1 MLEKSDYILLRE
13 YFGEYY
19 IGGSYARYICAKSFH
34 LKLEPNTGHDID
46 VYTTWNS
53 STKALYEYL
62 TEVVFPGAE
71 ITVPTGTNE
80 GKYKMPEVR
89 KSLVVKTVEGIEYNF
104 VILRE
109 LPKLEEFI
117 SDRYQAS
124 ELSQCAL
131 SPAGCKEG
139 GVDMAY
145 SNFFRK
151 ATEGKELVTINVNKA
166 TEEHIAKLIGYCVK
180 YKIPYR
186 VSKNTELP
194 EDIRVGV

>member
-1 MLEKSDYILLRE
+1 MLEKSDYELLRD
-13 YFGEYY
+13 YFGKYY
-19 IGGSYARYICAKSFH
+19 IGGSYARYICAASFGI
-34 LKLEPNTGHDID
+34 KLEPNTGHDID

-53 STKALYEYL
+53 STKSLYEYL

-124 ELSQCAL
+124 ELSQCCL
-131 SPAGCKEG
+131 NPTYGDKPYNVHTTKG
-139 GVDMAY
+139 
-145 SNFFRK
+145 FRK
-151 ATEGKELVTINVNKA
+151 AIGGVELVTINVDKA
-166 TEEHIAKLIGYCVK
+166 TKEHIAKLIDYCSK
-180 YKIPYR
+180 YNLCYR
-186 VSKNTELP
+186 ISDNKGN
-194 EDIRVGV
+194 RVIV